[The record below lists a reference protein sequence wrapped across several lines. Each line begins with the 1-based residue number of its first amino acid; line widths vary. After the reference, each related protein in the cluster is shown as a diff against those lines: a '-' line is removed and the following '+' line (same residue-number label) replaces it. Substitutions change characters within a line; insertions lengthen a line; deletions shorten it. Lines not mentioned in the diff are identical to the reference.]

1 MAMAIF
7 VEHHRDVYGDIIDEV
22 MGPTPISQPF
32 FHPNYIWMNDFGVA
46 IENVSPTT
54 KQFM

>member
-7 VEHHRDVYGDIIDEV
+7 VEHHREVYAEIIDEV